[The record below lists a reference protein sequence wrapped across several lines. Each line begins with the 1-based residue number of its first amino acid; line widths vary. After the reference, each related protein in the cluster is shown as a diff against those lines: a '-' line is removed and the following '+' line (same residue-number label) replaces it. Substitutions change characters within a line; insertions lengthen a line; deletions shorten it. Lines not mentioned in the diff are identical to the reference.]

1 MEFNTESFA
10 QQCMDAI
17 NNRIRNLN
25 KLNII
30 VVGKSGVGK
39 STLINS
45 LFRGNLTQTGLGR
58 PVTDCIRKIEKA
70 DYPMAIYDTPGFE
83 LGKGQQNKVKDE
95 ILDLIEKGVAS
106 RDVNQAIHCMWYCIN
121 VGGNRTFDESEI
133 AWLKDFTKS
142 NKTYQIPI
150 IIVLTQACPK
160 SKAQQM
166 KELVEKE
173 NLPVIK
179 VIPVLAQ
186 DMNFDDEYIA
196 KAYGLDTLIDVMEQ
210 ALPTELQ
217 DTLQN
222 VQKASLEAKKKSA
235 QKAVASAVAL
245 TFGEGFAPVPFA
257 DSALMIP
264 TQVTMIATITAIFSV
279 DVNKSVIRG
288 FIGATLGSGIA
299 TVVGKTIAT
308 NLLKLMPG
316 VGSIVGGV
324 VSGATAGII
333 TTALG
338 ETYIKLMEMMYRGD
352 LKGDEIN
359 SEETQKYLNTAFA
372 EGVKRRKI
380 RRKADGRAYVET
392 ETIEQLKA
400 EEAQGTEDVGS
411 LADPAVLNEPDLVG
425 SPEIQE

>member
-1 MEFNTESFA
+1 M
-10 QQCMDAI
+10 
-17 NNRIRNLN
+17 
-25 KLNII
+25 
-30 VVGKSGVGK
+30 
-39 STLINS
+39 
-45 LFRGNLTQTGLGR
+45 
-58 PVTDCIRKIEKA
+58 
-70 DYPMAIYDTPGFE
+70 
-83 LGKGQQNKVKDE
+83 
-95 ILDLIEKGVAS
+95 
-106 RDVNQAIHCMWYCIN
+106 
-121 VGGNRTFDESEI
+121 
-133 AWLKDFTKS
+133 
-142 NKTYQIPI
+142 
-150 IIVLTQACPK
+150 
-160 SKAQQM
+160 
-166 KELVEKE
+166 
-173 NLPVIK
+173 
-179 VIPVLAQ
+179 
-186 DMNFDDEYIA
+186 
-196 KAYGLDTLIDVMEQ
+196 
-210 ALPTELQ
+210 
-217 DTLQN
+217 
-222 VQKASLEAKKKSA
+222 
-235 QKAVASAVAL
+235 ASAVAL

-316 VGSIVGGV
+316 VGAIGGGV